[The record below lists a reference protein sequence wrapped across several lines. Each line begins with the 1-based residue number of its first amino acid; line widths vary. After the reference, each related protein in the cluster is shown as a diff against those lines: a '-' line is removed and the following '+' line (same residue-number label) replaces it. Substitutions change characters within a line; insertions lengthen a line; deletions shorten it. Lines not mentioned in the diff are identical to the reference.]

1 MLSIFVNQQLK
12 KSITV
17 ESNEFVHK
25 ERIDVLLSTN
35 LGDSI
40 EIKAVEEKTGERLLL
55 NDRNSLRFTQIEDFY
70 ISTVLSTQGIHLLFS
85 KLAVK

>member
-1 MLSIFVNQQLK
+1 MR

-17 ESNEFVHK
+17 ESNEFIHK

-35 LGDSI
+35 LGDPI

-55 NDRNSLRFTQIEDFY
+55 NDKYSLRLTQMEDVY
-70 ISTVLSTQGIHLLFS
+70 ISAVLSTQGIYMLF
-85 KLAVK
+85 LN

>member
-1 MLSIFVNQQLK
+1 MR

-17 ESNEFVHK
+17 ESNEFIHK

-35 LGDSI
+35 LGDPI

-55 NDRNSLRFTQIEDFY
+55 NDKYSLRLTQMEDVY
-70 ISTVLSTQGIHLLFS
+70 ISAVLSTQGIYLFF
-85 KLAVK
+85 LN

>member
-1 MLSIFVNQQLK
+1 MR

-17 ESNEFVHK
+17 ESNEFIHK

-35 LGDSI
+35 LGDPI

-55 NDRNSLRFTQIEDFY
+55 NDKYSLRLTQMEDVY
-70 ISTVLSTQGIHLLFS
+70 ISAVLSTQGIYLLF
-85 KLAVK
+85 LN